1 MFGQLSHRV
10 VILAAALAL
19 TACAPA
25 FAGPVERPQEWAGA
39 LAQAVMQGRADRV
52 TSMLSDAVTAV
63 DREKIKGLADKILS
77 DTRRLGEP
85 EIIDTLKVDKLGSS
99 IVVCRYYLAYSAGEY
114 FLKVSLHKHLR
125 GWALNAIA
133 YSQNAT
139 DIMNGY

>member
-1 MFGQLSHRV
+1 M
-10 VILAAALAL
+10 LAICPELGGSNDHASPSSSI
-19 TACAPA
+19 TA
-25 FAGPVERPQEWAGA
+25 ES
-39 LAQAVMQGRADRV
+39 L
-52 TSMLSDAVTAV
+52 
-63 DREKIKGLADKILS
+63 LS
-77 DTRRLGEP
+77 DTRQLGEP
-85 EIIDTLKVDKLGSS
+85 EIVDTLKVDKLGSS